1 MLCLSLPRTLPAH
14 HTRLCVPE
22 PSPLPARL
30 TSSQRGPLL
39 ARTPPQP
46 HSVHRNYHAPRAQ
59 PHRVSLADRIFP
71 SKAAALAHTAADALQ
86 FSRRAVHSLCV
97 IRRPELSFEIVTAAG
112 RLRGARGPRVSH
124 TPCPAAHDAAA
135 VPRGGFL
142 AVPRVGR
149 AVVPRV
155 RCTAVRRVSCPAV
168 RRTSRRPYCRPARPP
183 MRRPAHQPFRR
194 PAWPAC
200 PELSTPERHEQPPGA
215 WSAHTLACPPRRPL
229 HDA

>member
-14 HTRLCVPE
+14 HTPLCVPE
-22 PSPLPARL
+22 PSPSPARL
-30 TSSQRGPLL
+30 ISSQRGPLL

-46 HSVHRNYHAPRAQ
+46 HSVHRNHHAPRAQ
-59 PHRVSLADRIFP
+59 PRRVSLADPILA
-71 SKAAALAHTAADALQ
+71 SKAAALAHTTADSLQ
-86 FSRRAVHSLCV
+86 SSRHAVHSLGV
-97 IRRPELSFEIVTAAG
+97 IRRPKLSIGMVTAAG
-112 RLRGARGPRVSH
+112 RFRGPRGPRVSH
-124 TPCPAAHDAAA
+124 TPCPAARDAAA

-155 RCTAVRRVSCPAV
+155 RCTAVRRVSCHAV
-168 RRTSRRPYCRPARPP
+168 RRPSRRPCWRPARPP

-194 PAWPAC
+194 PAWQAC
-200 PELSTPERHEQPPGA
+200 SELSSLKRHEQLPGA

-229 HDA
+229 QDG